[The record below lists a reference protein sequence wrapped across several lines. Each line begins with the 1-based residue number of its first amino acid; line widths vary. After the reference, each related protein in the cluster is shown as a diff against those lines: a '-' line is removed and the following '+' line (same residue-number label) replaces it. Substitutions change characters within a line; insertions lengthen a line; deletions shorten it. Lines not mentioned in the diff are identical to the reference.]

1 MSEQFRH
8 ELMMDRRVFLSSVG
22 IAAGAS
28 LAASMLPLSVASAV
42 EANVSAAATADGLWS
57 VDVICGHW
65 PLYSHPIPYG
75 RMQPS
80 EPVQQSDLA
89 PTLEELLVA

>member
-1 MSEQFRH
+1 MSETTRH

-22 IAAGAS
+22 MAAGATVV
-28 LAASMLPLSVASAV
+28 ASMLPLSVAGAV

-75 RMQPS
+75 RMEPA
-80 EPVQQSDLA
+80 EPVQEADLA
-89 PTLEELLVA
+89 PTLEQLLVA